1 MLKLFTALIAAGL
14 GLGLNAASAQNVDSD
29 KDKAQGQAQ
38 VMHEK
43 ESGASHAANAAPG
56 YNEAGD
62 RQIGLE
68 QYRVEQEHC
77 GSMSGPARSDCMHL
91 AKVRYEGW
99 AIMQCE
105 LVSGASRTRC
115 YQNVQ
120 SAVMGNG
127 PARPNTGR
135 AEKSEGN
142 TAPQTGEAVHAP
154 EDEDKP
160 GRQ

>member
-1 MLKLFTALIAAGL
+1 MLKLFSALIAAGL
-14 GLGLNAASAQNVDSD
+14 GLGVNLASAQNVDSD

-38 VMHEK
+38 VMRDK

-62 RQIGLE
+62 RQVGLE
-68 QYRVEQEHC
+68 QFRVEQEHC
-77 GSMSGPARSDCMHL
+77 GTMSGAARSDCMHL
-91 AKVRYEGW
+91 AKVRYQGW

-105 LVSGASRTRC
+105 LVSGASRARC

-120 SAVMGNG
+120 SAVMGNAS
-127 PARPNTGR
+127 ARPTTGR
-135 AEKSEGN
+135 AVKSEGN
-142 TAPQTGEAVHAP
+142 TAPQTGEAVRAP
-154 EDEDKP
+154 EDEEKP